1 MLKSCFTQGVETS
14 FLSSHLI
21 DQQRS
26 STKPGPGSNLRSSPN
41 STLSRYTRVIA
52 TRSLNIV
59 KSLQTDSESFK
70 HECERL
76 RREHSDQATLVRD
89 LQARNSA
96 QERELG
102 ELAVKVSR
110 QLEADR
116 CQRELMVAQSSYEQA
131 MSAIRA
137 MEEAMREVASEARK
151 VADR

>member
-1 MLKSCFTQGVETS
+1 M
-14 FLSSHLI
+14 
-21 DQQRS
+21 
-26 STKPGPGSNLRSSPN
+26 
-41 STLSRYTRVIA
+41 
-52 TRSLNIV
+52 
-59 KSLQTDSESFK
+59 KSLHTDSESFRQD
-70 HECERL
+70 CERL

-137 MEEAMREVASEARK
+137 MEEAMRKVASEARK
-151 VADR
+151 AAER